1 MYIHV
6 IIPLHFDTC
15 ICFCFQLIADTE
27 INVKNGAEVLDR
39 LLKVEQIIYIHVL
52 YLITFLIYFIFFS
65 IYEFNFFSILNLNPH
80 VIVFNKQFI
89 YIHEVHVY
97 I

>member
-1 MYIHV
+1 MYIIH
-6 IIPLHFDTC
+6 LHFDTC

-52 YLITFLIYFIFFS
+52 
-65 IYEFNFFSILNLNPH
+65 
-80 VIVFNKQFI
+80 
-89 YIHEVHVY
+89 HVY
-97 I
+97 R